1 MASNKPRGNMPQ
13 SLRAK
18 QFAPFAALKG
28 LDEALAEKERIRVE
42 KRLLSEERLSELN
55 DKLMGL
61 TVGQIVTV
69 VHYDPIEREYI
80 QLTGMVAKIDAQNRI
95 LRIVSESIKF
105 DNLFEIITSDIGV
118 ISVKS

>member
-105 DNLFEIITSDIGV
+105 DNLIEINTSDIGV

>member
-1 MASNKPRGNMPQ
+1 MASSKPRGNMPQ

-28 LDEALAEKERIRVE
+28 LDEVLAEKERIRVE

>member
-1 MASNKPRGNMPQ
+1 MASSKPRGNMPQ

-42 KRLLSEERLSELN
+42 KRLLSEDRLSELN